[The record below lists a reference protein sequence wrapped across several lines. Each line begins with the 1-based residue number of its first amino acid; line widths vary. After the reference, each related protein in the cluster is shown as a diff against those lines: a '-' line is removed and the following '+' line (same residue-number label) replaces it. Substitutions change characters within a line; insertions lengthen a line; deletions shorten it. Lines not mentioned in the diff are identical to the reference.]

1 MKPIRIALFIPV
13 VLAVLVASACGG
25 SSSQSVPADSVAVVD
40 GTSITTAD
48 LEALIGRAQKSY
60 ESQKR
65 AFPKAGTVEYQS
77 LQTQAVAFLV
87 QRAEYDKKAAE
98 MKLTVTDK
106 EVAARLALI
115 KKQYFANN
123 PATLAKQL
131 AQQGYTTATFLADI
145 KEKLLSEKIYDSV
158 TKSASATDAQIA
170 AYYEVN
176 KAQFMAPESRNVRHI
191 LVKTKAE
198 ADKIY
203 SELKGGA
210 DFAALAKKNSLDP
223 GSKDIGGKYTV
234 IKGQTVA
241 PFEKT
246 VFLLKTNETSH
257 PVKTQYGYHVIQ
269 ALSPIKPATTTPLEK
284 VRAQIKAQL
293 EQRSKTDAITA
304 WVADTKKAFASKV
317 TYATG
322 FAPPPAA
329 TDTSATTT
337 G

>member
-40 GTSITTAD
+40 GTSITTAE
-48 LEALIGRAQKSY
+48 LEALIGRAKKSY
-60 ESQKR
+60 QSQKR

-87 QRAEYDKKAAE
+87 QRTEYDKRAAE

-106 EVAARLALI
+106 EIAARLAVL
-115 KKQYFANN
+115 KKQYFGNSQAN
-123 PATLAKQL
+123 LSKQL
-131 AQQGYTTATFLADI
+131 AAQGYTAATFLADI
-145 KEKLLSEKIYDSV
+145 KEKLLSEKIYDAV
-158 TKSASATDAQIA
+158 TKSGNATDAQIA
-170 AYYEVN
+170 AYYQAHKSEFV
-176 KAQFMAPESRNVRHI
+176 APESRNVRHI

-210 DFAALAKKNSLDP
+210 NFAVLAKKNSLDP

-234 IKGQTVA
+234 IKGQTVP

-246 VFLLKTNETSH
+246 VFVLKTNETSH

-269 ALSPIKPATTTPLEK
+269 ALSPIKPATTTPLAK
-284 VRAQIKAQL
+284 VKAKIKAQL
-293 EQRSKTDAITA
+293 EQTSKTDAITT
-304 WVADTKKAFASKV
+304 WVAETKKAFASKV
-317 TYATG
+317 AYATG
-322 FAPPPAA
+322 FAPPAAA